1 MNECV
6 AKPCFGMGFTND
18 KGKFSPLENFD
29 QVLHSRHVHGFVI
42 KFWMKTTFWCT
53 SRKRRGL
60 GKFSNGENL
69 DILVRSPPTPYDSHN
84 RAFT

>member
-29 QVLHSRHVHGFVI
+29 QVLHSQHVHGFVI
-42 KFWMKTTFWCT
+42 KICG
-53 SRKRRGL
+53 RKQHFGAHL
-60 GKFSNGENL
+60 ANKE
-69 DILVRSPPTPYDSHN
+69 DWEKSPTVKI
-84 RAFT
+84 